1 MKITPYRIKKG
12 IRYFKHYGAKAF
24 LNRLRD
30 KMEPED
36 VPYAPW
42 FEKYRAGSEELARQS
57 KQEGRLAYRPLVSV
71 VVPCYQTPEKY

>member
-12 IRYFKHYGAKAF
+12 IRYFRHYGPKAF

-36 VPYAPW
+36 VPYGPW
-42 FEKYRAGSEELARQS
+42 YEKHRAGSEELI
-57 KQEGRLAYRPLVSV
+57 KQAKREGGFACAGGIVRDGSSDE
-71 VVPCYQTPEKY
+71 Q